1 MNSEYS
7 CRSCGQNHLD
17 KFLDLGITPLADGLL
32 TEEQLKLPESTYP
45 LEVAYC
51 HDCSLV
57 QILKTVPP
65 DELFCQDYPY
75 FSSFSTSLLEHSR
88 KNALELIEA
97 RGLSKDSCV
106 VEIASN
112 DGYLL
117 KNYVEKGIKVLGIDP
132 AEGPANAAKKIG
144 VSTINAFF
152 TTEKAR
158 ELKEK
163 GYAADVIHGN
173 NVLAHVADTNGF
185 VEGIAILLKETGVA
199 VIEMPYVRDLIDHC
213 EFDTIY
219 HEHLCYFSLTALD
232 KLFRRH
238 SLFINDVKRLTIHGG
253 SLRIYIEPLERVGQR
268 VSDLL
273 ASEHNDGIDTL
284 KYYQNFS
291 GHVVDVKEKL
301 QTLLTDLKKSG
312 KTIAAYGAA
321 AKGST
326 LINYVD
332 IGTEL
337 IDFVVDKNVHKQ
349 GRYMPGKHLPILPP
363 EKIMEEKPDYVLLL
377 PWNFS
382 EEILGQQKEYRDQG
396 GKFIIPIPTPKI
408 V

>member
-1 MNSEYS
+1 MNNQYS
-7 CRSCGQNHLD
+7 CRSCGQNKLETV
-17 KFLDLGITPLADGLL
+17 LNLGITPLADRFL
-32 TEEQLKLPESTYP
+32 TPEQLKQPEPAYP
-45 LEVAYC
+45 LEVTYC

-75 FSSFSTSLLEHSR
+75 FSSVSTSLLEHSR
-88 KNALELIEA
+88 KNAFELIEA
-97 RGLSKDSCV
+97 RGLSQESLV

-117 KNYVEKGIKVLGIDP
+117 KNYLEKGINVLGIDP
-132 AEGPANAAKKIG
+132 AEGPAKVANEIG
-144 VSTINAFF
+144 VHTLNTFF
-152 TTEKAR
+152 TTDKAR
-158 ELKEK
+158 ELKEQ
-163 GYAADVIHGN
+163 GHSADVIHGN
-173 NVLAHVADTNGF
+173 NVLAHVEDTNGF
-185 VEGIAILLKETGVA
+185 VEGIAILLKQTGVA

-232 KLFRRH
+232 HLFRRH
-238 SLFINDVKRLTIHGG
+238 SLYINDVKRLSIHGG
-253 SLRIYIEPLERVGQR
+253 SLRIYIEPIENVGQR

-273 ASEHNDGIDTL
+273 ASERNDGLDTIV
-284 KYYQNFS
+284 YYRNFS
-291 GHVVDVKEKL
+291 KNVVAVKEKL
-301 QTLLTDLKKSG
+301 HTLLSDLKKEG

-321 AKGST
+321 AKGTT
-326 LINYVD
+326 LINYID
-332 IGTEL
+332 IGKDL
-337 IDFVVDKNVHKQ
+337 IDFVVDKNIHKQ
-349 GRYMPGKHLPILPP
+349 GRFMPGKFIPIFPP

-382 EEILGQQKEYRDQG
+382 KEILEQEKEYRQQG